1 MDHNGVV
8 VNTSDFHSSNR
19 RSFPGRR
26 EYNLLFNV
34 DIVSL
39 LLKNNGGGRD
49 RRPQFLILL
58 LWNTLIIGE
67 LVIVAWDTKSYLGP
81 AEISFFVYLV

>member
-39 LLKNNGGGRD
+39 LLKNNGGRE
-49 RRPQFLILL
+49 RQKASISYSF
-58 LWNTLIIGE
+58 TLEYFNYWRVG
-67 LVIVAWDTKSYLGP
+67 DCGLGQ
-81 AEISFFVYLV
+81 

>member
-8 VNTSDFHSSNR
+8 VNTSDFHSSNG

-26 EYNLLFNV
+26 EFNVLFNV
-34 DIVSL
+34 DSEPSVKKTI
-39 LLKNNGGGRD
+39 GGERD
-49 RRPQFLILL
+49 RRPRFVILL
-58 LWNTLIIGE
+58 LWNTLIVGE
-67 LVIVAWDTKSYLGP
+67 LVIVAWDSKSYLGP